1 MLEVDEQNFES
12 ETNSGIVLVD
22 FYTTWCGPC
31 RMMIPTLEKLTD
43 VKVVKVNAYSNKQL
57 AVKHNIISVPTFFL
71 MKDGNIIERF
81 SGLVTKEQ
89 IQTKIDAIKNN

>member
-22 FYTTWCGPC
+22 FYTTWCAPC
-31 RMMIPTLEKLTD
+31 RMMIRTLEKLTD
-43 VKVVKVNAYSNKQL
+43 VKVVKVNAYANKQL

-71 MKDGNIIERF
+71 MKDGNIVERF